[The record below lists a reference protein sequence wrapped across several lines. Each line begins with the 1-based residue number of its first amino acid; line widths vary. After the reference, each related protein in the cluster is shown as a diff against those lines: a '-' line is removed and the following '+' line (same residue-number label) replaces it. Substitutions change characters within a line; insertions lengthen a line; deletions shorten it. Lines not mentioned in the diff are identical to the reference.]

1 MSIVLSGI
9 RIGIDDV
16 EQEAL
21 EEARRLLRVGKNQIL
36 QIVPVKK
43 SLDARR
49 RDHISVVYSVQVDLA
64 DEEQKYAKAAAVRLG
79 QNRVKYLD
87 NQPVS
92 FEKGKEKL
100 QHPIVIAGFGPAG
113 MFAALTL
120 AENGYRPTILERG
133 AEMDVRVAGVQAFWK
148 QGILSPYA
156 NVQFG
161 EGGAGTFSDGKLTT
175 RISDHR
181 CDYVLEKL
189 TEFGAPKEILYQAKP
204 HIGTDLLRDVV
215 KNLRKRILLLGG
227 DIRFETQVTDVMLK
241 NGRLTG
247 VSTNQGTIQTDNA
260 VFAIGHSARDSFEML
275 FQKGVAMEAK
285 PFSVGA
291 RIEHLQEDI
300 NKGLYGEYYNH
311 PNLPVGEY
319 QLSYRDGERGV
330 YTFCMCPGGFVVPSC
345 SEENTVVTNG
355 MSEFSRNQ
363 KNANAALVVS
373 VSPQDYGTHPL
384 DGVRFQ
390 RLLERRAFELGGGDY
405 SAPAQDAGSFMN
417 ETAGLRLGR
426 VAPSYCLGV
435 RATDFSQ
442 LYPDF
447 IRKMMIDGLLQ
458 FDRKLP
464 GFAARDAVLTGPET
478 RTSSP
483 IRMMRTETCESIN
496 LRGLY
501 PCGEGAGYAGGIM
514 SAAVDGMRVAEQIMK
529 RYAPE

>member
-9 RIGIDDV
+9 RIGIDDA

-21 EEARRLLRVGKNQIL
+21 EAARQLLRVGKNQIL
-36 QIVPVKK
+36 RIVPVKK

-49 RDHISVVYSVQVDLA
+49 HNHISVVYSVRIDLVN
-64 DEEQKYAKAAAVRLG
+64 EEQKYAQSAANRLG

-87 NQPVS
+87 NQPIV
-92 FEKGKEKL
+92 FEKGTEKL
-100 QHPIVIAGFGPAG
+100 QNPIVIAGFGPAG

-120 AENGYRPTILERG
+120 AENGYHPIVLERG
-133 AEMDVRVAGVQAFWK
+133 AEMDVRVAGVQTFWNHGK
-148 QGILSPYA
+148 LLPSA

-175 RISDHR
+175 RISDRR

-189 TEFGAPKEILYQAKP
+189 TEFGAPKEILYKAKP

-215 KNLRKRILLLGG
+215 KNLRRRILLLGG
-227 DIRFETQVTDVMLK
+227 DIRFDTPVTDVIFQ
-241 NGRLTG
+241 NGKLTA
-247 VSTNQGTIQTDNA
+247 VIADQETIQTDNA
-260 VFAIGHSARDSFEML
+260 IFAIGHSARDSFEML
-275 FQKGVAMEAK
+275 FQKGIAMEAK
-285 PFSVGA
+285 PFSVGT

-319 QLSYRDGERGV
+319 QLSYRDGDRGV

-363 KNANAALVVS
+363 KNANSALVVS

-390 RLLERRAFELGGGDY
+390 RLLERRAFELGGSDY
-405 SAPAQDAGSFMN
+405 RAPAQDVGSFLDGK
-417 ETAGLRLGR
+417 AGLHLGR

-435 RATDFSQ
+435 KAADFSQ

-447 IRKMMIDGLLQ
+447 VRKMMQTGLLQ

-483 IRMMRTETCESIN
+483 IRMMRTETCESVN

>member
-9 RIGIDDV
+9 RIGIDDT

-21 EEARRLLRVGKNQIL
+21 TLARQLLRVGESQMIRA
-36 QIVPVKK
+36 VPIKK

-49 RDHISVVYSVQVDLA
+49 RDHIGVVYSVRVDLA
-64 DEEQKYAKAAAVRLG
+64 ADERKCAEAAAGRLG
-79 QNRVKYLD
+79 QNRVKYVE
-87 NQPVS
+87 NRPMV
-92 FEKGKEKL
+92 FEKGTEKPDF
-100 QHPIVIAGFGPAG
+100 PIVIVGFGPAG

-120 AENGYRPTILERG
+120 AENGYHPLVLERG
-133 AEMDVRVAGVQAFWK
+133 AAMEARVEGVERFWK
-148 QGILSPYA
+148 QGVLSPSA

-175 RISDHR
+175 RISDSR

-189 TEFGAPKEILYQAKP
+189 VEFGAPKEILYQAKP

-215 KNLRKRILLLGG
+215 KNLRERILQLGG
-227 DIRFETQVTDVMLK
+227 EIRFETQVTDIISK
-241 NGRLTG
+241 NGSLAA
-247 VSTNQGTIQTDNA
+247 VSTTEDTIRTEQA

-275 FQKGVAMEAK
+275 FQKGLAMEAK

-291 RIEHLQEDI
+291 RVEHLQEDI
-300 NKGLYGEYYNH
+300 NKGLYGEYYLH
-311 PNLPVGEY
+311 PNLPIGEY
-319 QLSYRDGERGV
+319 QLSYREGERGV

-384 DGVRFQ
+384 DGVKFQ
-390 RLLERRAFELGGGDY
+390 RLLEHKAFELGGGNY
-405 SAPAQDAGSFMN
+405 SAPAQDVGSFLA
-417 ETAGLRLGR
+417 EKGGLRQGR
-426 VAPSYCLGV
+426 VIPSYCLGV
-435 RATDFSQ
+435 RAADFSQ
-442 LYPDF
+442 LYPNF
-447 IRKMMIDGLLQ
+447 IRKMMIDGLHR
-458 FDRKLP
+458 FHRKLP
-464 GFAARDAVLTGPET
+464 GFAARDAILTGPET

-483 IRMMRTETCESIN
+483 LRILRTEECESVN
-496 LRGLY
+496 LRGFY

-514 SAAVDGMRVAEQIMK
+514 SAAVDGIRVAEQIMK
-529 RYAPE
+529 KYASE

>member
-9 RIGIDDV
+9 RIGIDDA

-21 EEARRLLRVGKNQIL
+21 EEAKRLLRVRQNQIL

-49 RDHISVVYSVQVDLA
+49 QEHISVVYSVRVDLA
-64 DEEQKYAKAAAVRLG
+64 GGEQKCAESAATRLG
-79 QNRVKYLD
+79 QNRVKHLN
-87 NQPVS
+87 NQPVA
-92 FEKGKEKL
+92 FEKGTEKL
-100 QHPIVIAGFGPAG
+100 QHPVVIAGFGPAG

-120 AENGYRPTILERG
+120 AENGYHPIVLERG
-133 AEMDVRVAGVQAFWK
+133 AEMDARVAAVQAFWNH
-148 QGILSPYA
+148 GSLSPSA

-175 RISDHR
+175 RISDQR

-189 TEFGAPKEILYQAKP
+189 TEFGAPKEILYKAKP
-204 HIGTDLLRDVV
+204 HIGTDLLRDIV
-215 KNLRKRILLLGG
+215 KNLRRRILALGG
-227 DIRFETQVTDVMLK
+227 EVRFGAQVTDVLFQ
-241 NGRLTG
+241 NGSLTG
-247 VSTNQGTIQTDNA
+247 IVTDQGTIQTENA
-260 VFAIGHSARDSFEML
+260 VLAIGHSARDSFEML
-275 FQKGVAMEAK
+275 FQKGIAMEAK

-300 NKGLYGEYYNH
+300 NRGLYGKYYNH
-311 PNLPVGEY
+311 LNLPIGEY
-319 QLSYRDGERGV
+319 QLSFREGDRGV

-363 KNANAALVVS
+363 KNANSALVVS

-390 RLLERRAFELGGGDY
+390 RLLERRAFALGGCDY
-405 SAPAQDAGSFMN
+405 HAPAQDVGSFLDGKH
-417 ETAGLRLGR
+417 GLHFGR

-435 RATDFSQ
+435 KAADFSQ
-442 LYPDF
+442 LYPEF
-447 IRKMMIDGLLQ
+447 VRKMMQTGLQ
-458 FDRKLP
+458 RFDRKLP
-464 GFAARDAVLTGPET
+464 GFAVRDAVLTGPET

-483 IRMMRTETCESIN
+483 LRILRTESCESVTV
-496 LRGLY
+496 RGLY

-514 SAAVDGMRVAEQIMK
+514 SAAVDGIRVAQQIMK